1 MCIEEHNNY
10 AVEFINAC
18 ETIKK
23 TLPGAKV
30 SGGVSNLSFAF
41 RGMDKV
47 REAMHSVFLY
57 HTIKVGMDMGIV
69 NAGFLT
75 VYDDIP
81 KDLLQLCEDA
91 VWNRDPDV
99 TEKLLEYA
107 KAHSKDAKKDEDQEE
122 WRTWPVTERIT
133 HALVKGIMKYIVEDT
148 EEARNDKEKYPR
160 ALNVIEGP
168 LMAGMNVVGDL
179 FGKGKM
185 FLPQVIRSAR

>member
-1 MCIEEHNNY
+1 
-10 AVEFINAC
+10 
-18 ETIKK
+18 
-23 TLPGAKV
+23 
-30 SGGVSNLSFAF
+30 
-41 RGMDKV
+41 MDKV

-57 HTIKVGMDMGIV
+57 HAIKVGMDMGIV

-81 KDLLQLCEDA
+81 KDLLDLCEAA
-91 VWNRDPDV
+91 VWNKDPDV

-107 KAHSKDAKKDEDQEE
+107 KAHSKDAKKDEDAEE
-122 WRTWPVTERIT
+122 WRSLPVTERISY
-133 HALVKGIMKYIVEDT
+133 ALVKGIMKHILEDT
-148 EEARNDKEKYPR
+148 EEARQDKEKYPR